1 MAGRAARD
9 AQRAGEHSTVIHI
22 DQIKVNIG
30 VKDDYFTTRYME
42 QQ

>member
-1 MAGRAARD
+1 VLEARNM
-9 AQRAGEHSTVIHI
+9 QTGHSTVIAI
-22 DQIKVNIG
+22 DNFKVNIG